1 MIVVTGATGNVGREV
16 VGALAAGGVPVRAVS
31 RRTPPPGTWPDAVEH
46 AVADLDR
53 PETLVGPLTGARAL
67 FLLSGYADMPGLLST
82 ARAAGVGRVVLL
94 SSSSVPSGDMDNA
107 VAAYHIRSER
117 AVRESG
123 LAHTS
128 LRPSAFASNALQ
140 WADQLAAGDVVRA
153 AFPDVPAAVIDP
165 ADIGAVAA
173 RVLVEGGHD
182 GQALRLTGPQA
193 LLPAERVRILGEV
206 LGRPL
211 RFEGLTD
218 DEARAEYATSMPPH
232 YVEAFFK
239 FYVDGDLD
247 ESPVLPTVREVLGR
261 DPRTFRDWATANA
274 PAFGGRAT
282 GGS

>member
-16 VGALAAGGVPVRAVS
+16 VRALAAGGHPVRAVARS
-31 RRTPPPGTWPDAVEH
+31 APPPDTWPEGVQA
-46 AVADLDR
+46 ATGDLNR
-53 PETLVGPLTGARAL
+53 PPTLAGAFAGARAA
-67 FLLSGYADMPGLLST
+67 FLLSGYDGLPELLEL
-82 ARAAGVGRVVLL
+82 AGAAGVERVVLL
-94 SSSSVPSGDMDNA
+94 SSSSVPSGDMSNA

-117 AVRESG
+117 DVRDSG
-123 LAHTS
+123 LAHTF

-153 AFPDVPAAVIDP
+153 AFPDVAAAVVDP
-165 ADIGAVAA
+165 ADLGEVAA

-193 LLPAERVRILGEV
+193 LRPADRVRVLGEV
-206 LGRPL
+206 LGRDL

-218 DEARAEYATSMPPH
+218 EQARAEYEATMPRP

-247 ESPVLPTVREVLGR
+247 ESPVLPTVRDVLGR
-261 DPRTFRDWATANA
+261 EPRTFRQWAEAHA
-274 PAFGGRAT
+274 GAFRR
-282 GGS
+282 